1 MDQKLDQVLALLNS
15 LVKKRKIVNQ
25 DSKEEEV

>member
-15 LVKKRKIVNQ
+15 LVKKRKVVNQ

>member
-1 MDQKLDQVLALLNS
+1 MDQKLDQVLSLLNS
-15 LVKKRKIVNQ
+15 LVKKRKVINQ